1 MGGAVGKNELNKP
14 SRLLSFIFYS
24 LYDQVKQDY
33 SLLFKYQSALK
44 ANGAPWCTTSL
55 IIRCKVQD

>member
-44 ANGAPWCTTSL
+44 TNGAP
-55 IIRCKVQD
+55 